1 MLLFNSLLV
10 RLFFF
15 HLSQYGVVLVYL
27 FSSNVRNLCSFTLR
41 KLVFFF
47 PKFVHS
53 VSLRNCDFVCACV
66 SPRMCLCLMDARFWA
81 MQLTNRFGS
90 LRPCSFFFFF
100 NPLSAV
106 AEEHWVFIL
115 FFFSGY
121 QEQWM
126 CVRACFFVVSCSPL
140 VRTSSL
146 GPSDVQTG
154 RSARFGVPLVYI
166 VYIYIIW
173 ESINIFTAHRWYMK
187 VYLYILIRDGRK
199 KNVKKNFKGIT
210 MQVCTIVKI
219 IFVFLTAASK

>member
-90 LRPCSFFFFF
+90 LRPCSFFFF
-100 NPLSAV
+100 
-106 AEEHWVFIL
+106 
-115 FFFSGY
+115 
-121 QEQWM
+121 Q
-126 CVRACFFVVSCSPL
+126 SPL
-140 VRTSSL
+140 CCCGGTLSVHSFFLLWLSRT
-146 GPSDVQTG
+146 V
-154 RSARFGVPLVYI
+154 
-166 VYIYIIW
+166 
-173 ESINIFTAHRWYMK
+173 
-187 VYLYILIRDGRK
+187 
-199 KNVKKNFKGIT
+199 NVCAC
-210 MQVCTIVKI
+210 VLLCRV
-219 IFVFLTAASK
+219 V